1 MGAGVLPILMASR
14 RSLDGGWGP
23 PHTNGLQEVSRWG
36 LGSLDGGWGPPHTNG
51 LQEVSRW
58 GLGSTPY

>member
-36 LGSLDGGWGPPHTNG
+36 LGS
-51 LQEVSRW
+51 S
-58 GLGSTPY
+58 PY